1 MAIGLKSWNP
11 DLTPEEAKMHV
22 YAMSNRFIKEFVKRN
37 NTIKCKELLDADLS
51 TEEGRTKMKEENL
64 SEKVCEKAVSDAAD
78 ILSKMF

>member
-1 MAIGLKSWNP
+1 
-11 DLTPEEAKMHV
+11 
-22 YAMSNRFIKEFVKRN
+22 MSNRFIKEFVKRN